1 MSCYAYRALLF
12 EIGGKLCWHDR
23 QQLLAVCGLKD
34 EADTILDAH
43 SLLERLEGKSY
54 LGIDRL
60 EDLKEVLE
68 TLDELL
74 LLEKLTEFEKKRKEY
89 TNLLAKVSGALDSDE
104 RNHLEQLKDICK
116 RKTSLELGES
126 ISNIRTL
133 FKELEK
139 HGVLG
144 FRRLDFLKEILTEID
159 KEDLVREIEEYEER
173 RNENHAAE
181 IRKGKYK
188 FCVCV

>member
-1 MSCYAYRALLF
+1 M
-12 EIGGKLCWHDR
+12 
-23 QQLLAVCGLKD
+23 
-34 EADTILDAH
+34 DAH
-43 SLLERLEGKSY
+43 SLLERLEGKSH

-60 EDLKEVLE
+60 EDLEEVLE

-74 LLEKLTEFEKKRKEY
+74 LLEKLIEFEKKRKEY

-116 RKTSLELGES
+116 RKTSLELDES

-139 HGVLG
+139 HGSLG

-159 KEDLVREIEEYEER
+159 KVDLVREIEEYEGR
-173 RNENHAAE
+173 RNEDDAAE
-181 IRKGKYK
+181 RGEGKYK